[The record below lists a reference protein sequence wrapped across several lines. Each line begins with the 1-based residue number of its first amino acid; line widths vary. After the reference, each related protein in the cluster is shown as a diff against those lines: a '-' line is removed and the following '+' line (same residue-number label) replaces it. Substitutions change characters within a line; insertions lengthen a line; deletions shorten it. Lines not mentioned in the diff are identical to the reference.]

1 MKNQSSN
8 SPNSPLSELSPA
20 ELPLSFP
27 SQTRD
32 EKGLTISRRTAL
44 KLLGG
49 GVVLGGLGYSRFSKP
64 QPTIIQHDTL
74 DLPRQLSQNKSV
86 VVVGAGLAGLAC
98 AYELSQRGFE
108 VTLLER
114 SPQLGGKIASWPIQV
129 GNETFMMEHGFHGF
143 FPQYYNLNNLVAELN
158 IRDNFISLES
168 YSVVFRDGTYQPEV
182 FRPNHS
188 AFPWNV
194 VDLAIASPNC
204 LRWGINLTKFAHW
217 QVFREIG
224 GFQIPGSFNRL
235 DHLSVQEWV
244 GGDFPQGL
252 YDLYFLPFAKSSLN
266 APDVLSVGELMQ
278 FFHFYFFGNPEGLAF
293 NGTRQDMGT
302 SLVQP
307 IAQAIQQ
314 RGGKIVTEATV
325 SNINW
330 QQEKIT
336 SLSYQQGNVQSN
348 VPFWVK
354 RNLNMAKGGTS
365 LADTQEGDTKNLN
378 KSQVNYYGAGDAVF
392 AAVPGE
398 NEVISLT
405 CTHQGCT
412 VQRQEDGKFLCP
424 CHGAMYDAQGKVI
437 AGPAKRDLP
446 RFQITQHT
454 EDEVQLAGVQG
465 VTPLPISEKTI
476 QADYYVFATDVPG
489 VQQLFKRCAGEVNQ
503 QVLAQVEQLSI
514 ADPFAVARFWFDRDF
529 EWEHSNFTSL
539 SGYQLTD
546 SITLY
551 HRIQDQFIAWHEKS
565 GGSVVELHAYCYKE
579 TEFPNQQ
586 ALLTT
591 FEQELYEIVPPLK
604 EATLLHRELVNQ
616 KNFSGYPPGSYAA
629 RPETGTCVPNLI
641 FAGDWVK
648 MPFPCGLMER
658 AVSSGLLAANEILH
672 QQGVQ
677 RRSLFSVNPEGILK
691 I

>member
-1 MKNQSSN
+1 MNQSSN
-8 SPNSPLSELSPA
+8 STA
-20 ELPLSFP
+20 LP
-27 SQTRD
+27 
-32 EKGLTISRRTAL
+32 TISRRAAL
-44 KLLGG
+44 KLLGVGSIG
-49 GVVLGGLGYSRFSKP
+49 GMLGYSRFSKP
-64 QPTIIQHDTL
+64 QPTIFQQDTL
-74 DLPRQLSQNKSV
+74 FLPRQLNQQRTV

-98 AYELSQRGFE
+98 AYELCQRGFK

-114 SPQLGGKIASWPIQV
+114 SPQLGGKIASWQIQV

-143 FPQYYNLNNLVAELN
+143 FPQYYNLKNLVEELN
-158 IRDNFISLES
+158 IQDNFVSLES
-168 YSVVFRDGTYQPEV
+168 YSVVFRDGKYAPEV

-188 AFPWNV
+188 AFPWNI

-204 LRWGINLTKFAHW
+204 LRWGINLTKLQHW

-224 GFQIPGSFNRL
+224 GFQIPQSYNRL
-235 DHLSVQEWV
+235 DYISVAEWV
-244 GGDFPQGL
+244 EKDFPQGL

-266 APDVLSVGELMQ
+266 APDKLSVGELMQ

-293 NGTRQDMGT
+293 NGTRQDMGA

-314 RGGKIVTEATV
+314 QGGKIVTEATV

-330 QQEKIT
+330 QEGKIN
-336 SLSYQQGNVQSN
+336 SLSYQQGNAQTD

-354 RNLNMAKGGTS
+354 RNTVM
-365 LADTQEGDTKNLN
+365 DGD
-378 KSQVNYYGAGDAVF
+378 YYGAGDAVF
-392 AAVPGE
+392 AVTLGKKAA
-398 NEVISLT
+398 ISLT

-412 VQRQEDGKFLCP
+412 VQKQTDGKFLCP
-424 CHGAMYDAQGKVI
+424 CHGALYDTEGQVI
-437 AGPAKRDLP
+437 SGPAKRNLP
-446 RFQITQHT
+446 RFQIAQQT
-454 EDEVQLAGVQG
+454 EDEVQLIGANRA
-465 VTPLPISEKTI
+465 TKAEIIK
-476 QADYYVFATDVPG
+476 ADYYVFATDVPG
-489 VQQLFKRCAGEVNQ
+489 VQQLFKLSNGEVEQ
-503 QVLAQVEQLSI
+503 QVQSQVEKLSI

-529 EWEHSNFTSL
+529 DWQHSNFSSL

-551 HRIQDQFIAWHEKS
+551 HRIQEQFITWHQKT

-579 TEFPNQQ
+579 KEFPNQQ

-591 FEQELYEIVPPLK
+591 FEDELYEIVPSLK

-616 KNFSGYPPGSYAA
+616 KNFSGYPPGSYAE
-629 RPETGTCVPNLI
+629 RPETASGVSNLI

-658 AVSSGLLAANEILH
+658 AISSGLLAANEILE
-672 QQGVQ
+672 QEGLQ